1 MTRKSFAIR
10 HLKAIP
16 PDEETAR
23 KYLLHWPSGDLY
35 RSPESFPRISSAELF
50 GNDRP
55 LELEIGSG
63 TGELLCALAAGEPAA
78 NFLGVDISL
87 KSVYV
92 AVHKARDLGLENV
105 KFAKAAIQYVYPLFV
120 PGSLRA
126 IYLHFPDPCLRPK
139 YRDRRVFNSQL
150 LDAAHVALE
159 AGGHISVMT
168 DVPELFGVMVSVL
181 DKDPRFEKIA
191 DQESATLPIA
201 AKSRY
206 QAIWERQ
213 GTSPMRFLARKR
225 G

>member
-1 MTRKSFAIR
+1 
-10 HLKAIP
+10 LKAVP

-23 KYLLHWPSGDLY
+23 KYLLHWQSGDLY
-35 RSPESFPRISSAELF
+35 RAPESFPEISSKELF
-50 GNDRP
+50 GDDHP

-63 TGELLCALAAGEPAA
+63 TGEFLCALAAADPAA

-87 KSVYV
+87 KSVFV
-92 AVHKARDLGLENV
+92 AVHKARALGLDNV

-139 YRDRRVFNSQL
+139 YRDRRVFTPQF
-150 LDAAHVALE
+150 LDAAYVALE

-168 DVPELFGVMVSVL
+168 DVPELFTVMVSVL
-181 DKDPRFEKIA
+181 DSDPRFEKIA
-191 DQESATLPIA
+191 DSEMATLPVA

-225 G
+225 A